1 MLEPHVQ
8 LSEDVVDHVQTV
20 DNQVTGSK
28 QFGGLRRSKLYISKL
43 ICAVLGEWFA
53 GDIRMI

>member
-1 MLEPHVQ
+1 VQ